1 MTAHAHIADLTPEE
15 RAGFVWPMTDTLRMD
30 AAMVLWEAAIY
41 AFSALGPQ
49 PLDDHRARVGSVQ
62 TRHDLMALVEPLH
75 IGWHVHQIAAGHDLM
90 APFDWEFA
98 PWFLF
103 TCTDVDEATGITLKT
118 GWLDL
123 CRAARGH
130 G

>member
-1 MTAHAHIADLTPEE
+1 
-15 RAGFVWPMTDTLRMD
+15 MTDNTMPDRITAWAWDVNPNMGQ
-30 AAMVLWEAAIY
+30 WEAALY
-41 AFSALGPQ
+41 AFDGRGPDT
-49 PLDDHRARVGSVQ
+49 LDDHRARVGAVQ

-75 IGWHVHQIAAGHDLM
+75 MGWHVHQLAAGHDLM
-90 APFDWEFA
+90 VPFDWEFA

-103 TCTDVDEATGITLKT
+103 ACIEVDEATGITLKT